1 MELIIILV
9 IGIGAMWLMSSR
21 ARKQQRE
28 QMSFRDTLAPG
39 QEVMT
44 GSGLFG
50 TVVAVEGDV
59 VTLESTPG
67 TETRWLKAAIAKLVD
82 PPVEDEDDEDE
93 IADEDIES
101 IERDEFAVTDRPS
114 EESTVIEPFGDE
126 DGKKKNS

>member
-82 PPVEDEDDEDE
+82 PPVEDEDE
-93 IADEDIES
+93 IDDEDIES
-101 IERDEFAVTDRPS
+101 VERDEFAVTDRPAD
-114 EESTVIEPFGDE
+114 ESTVIEPFGDE